1 MISGR
6 PPPFRYRLSAS
17 RERALALRRELR
29 DWLHAAGLGERAAF
43 EVGLACWEAVTNAI
57 EHPLTPTSPVIDI
70 TAAIENKDVTVTI
83 RDYGAWRARPR
94 RKDGG
99 LGFPLMRSMMNLVK
113 VDHRPEGTRITLSRR
128 LAQNGVRGS

>member
-17 RERALALRRELR
+17 REHSLALRREFR

-43 EVGLACWEAVTNAI
+43 EISLACWEAVTNAI

-70 TAAIENKDVTVTI
+70 TAAIENRNLNVTI
-83 RDYGAWRARPR
+83 RDYGAWRAQPR
-94 RKDGG
+94 RKNGG
-99 LGFPLMRSMMNLVK
+99 LGLPLMRSMMNSVN
-113 VDHRPEGTRITLSRR
+113 VDHRPEGTSITLSRR
-128 LAQNGVRGS
+128 LAQNGVPS